1 MYILKSHS
9 LAQIISVSIGGTSG
23 WDRDPIA
30 LAASEAAT
38 KGVTCVISAGNS
50 GAQGNRNF
58 IF

>member
-1 MYILKSHS
+1 MYILKSYS

-23 WDRDPIA
+23 WENNPIA
-30 LAASEAAT
+30 LAASEIAK
-38 KGVTCVISAGNS
+38 KGVTFVISAGNS